1 MDTRDRSFFQGLIND
16 ERMLHNHGFDGW
28 PNDEELAR
36 YACDLEDGLQALA
49 NAFDVELAKDIMGRW
64 QVIPKK
70 GGRCRW
76 PAPSR
81 ALRRTNWC
89 RTPMR
94 NSITS

>member
-70 GGRCRW
+70 GGGVDG
-76 PAPSR
+76 
-81 ALRRTNWC
+81 RRF
-89 RTPMR
+89 REH
-94 NSITS
+94 